1 MADRAMSQ
9 SAYTGFRF
17 TWDRPDA
24 SAPKGSSQVSCLVI
38 ATAVSE
44 ARRILS
50 ETVTGSPRGI
60 QLVKCG
66 PDVLREAKAA
76 GLSDGEGRALAV
88 VDADNSKH

>member
-1 MADRAMSQ
+1 MSN

-38 ATAVSE
+38 ATAVSA
-44 ARRILS
+44 ARRILT
-50 ETVTGSPRGI
+50 ETVTGGPRGV
-60 QLVKCG
+60 QLVKSG

-76 GLSDGEGRALAV
+76 GLNDGEAKALAV
-88 VDADNSKH
+88 LDAHDAKR

>member
-1 MADRAMSQ
+1 MSQ

-17 TWDRPDA
+17 TWDRPDV

-44 ARRILS
+44 ARRILA

-76 GLSDGEGRALAV
+76 GLNNGEGKALAIV
-88 VDADNSKH
+88 ATNSTR